1 MARPQPDILLENN
14 NNSTVVQVLKAKHI
28 YAVFYQESPINLRS
42 INKLGRSGLK
52 YKKVSFSNPGHAY
65 NLAEMSN
72 FQKIFEESQQALEDL
87 HVRIGQES
95 RKLKDN
101 LKEQLDVKLDADRIY
116 ESRWVIYHTI
126 LGAELLVVI
135 IILAG
140 IWWKL

>member
-1 MARPQPDILLENN
+1 
-14 NNSTVVQVLKAKHI
+14 
-28 YAVFYQESPINLRS
+28 
-42 INKLGRSGLK
+42 
-52 YKKVSFSNPGHAY
+52 
-65 NLAEMSN
+65 MSN

-101 LKEQLDVKLDADRIY
+101 LKEQLDVKLDADKIY

-126 LGAELLVVI
+126 LGVELLVVI

>member
-1 MARPQPDILLENN
+1 
-14 NNSTVVQVLKAKHI
+14 
-28 YAVFYQESPINLRS
+28 
-42 INKLGRSGLK
+42 
-52 YKKVSFSNPGHAY
+52 
-65 NLAEMSN
+65 MSN
-72 FQKIFEESQQALEDL
+72 FREIFEESQQALEDL
-87 HVRIGQES
+87 HVRIGLES

>member
-1 MARPQPDILLENN
+1 
-14 NNSTVVQVLKAKHI
+14 
-28 YAVFYQESPINLRS
+28 
-42 INKLGRSGLK
+42 
-52 YKKVSFSNPGHAY
+52 
-65 NLAEMSN
+65 MSN
-72 FQKIFEESQQALEDL
+72 FQEIFEESQQALEDL

-101 LKEQLDVKLDADRIY
+101 LKEQLDVKLDADKIY

-126 LGAELLVVI
+126 LGVELLVVI

>member
-1 MARPQPDILLENN
+1 
-14 NNSTVVQVLKAKHI
+14 
-28 YAVFYQESPINLRS
+28 
-42 INKLGRSGLK
+42 
-52 YKKVSFSNPGHAY
+52 
-65 NLAEMSN
+65 MSN
-72 FQKIFEESQQALEDL
+72 FREIFEESQQALEDL

-101 LKEQLDVKLDADRIY
+101 LKEQLDVKLDADKIY

-126 LGAELLVVI
+126 LGVELLVVI

>member
-1 MARPQPDILLENN
+1 
-14 NNSTVVQVLKAKHI
+14 
-28 YAVFYQESPINLRS
+28 
-42 INKLGRSGLK
+42 
-52 YKKVSFSNPGHAY
+52 
-65 NLAEMSN
+65 MSN
-72 FQKIFEESQQALEDL
+72 FREIFEESQQALEDL

-101 LKEQLDVKLDADRIY
+101 LKDQLDVKLDADKIY

-126 LGAELLVVI
+126 LGVELLVVI